1 MHIKMILN
9 TLFRKVKKMNG
20 SSTVFDNLEVRAKT
34 APSDPSLD
42 RISIRDYIKEVEIG
56 AFQVERDL
64 TQRVKFN
71 VVVEVAPCSS
81 SSSDDVDDI
90 LSYDMIIEAIDDQLN
105 FERLNLLETL
115 AERVSDQILSHNQAI
130 RVFTRIEKLD
140 RIPGS
145 LGVEIVRDRKNSIEE
160 KAIENSYSE
169 PLVVYISNEIIQ
181 SNELKRWLD
190 AIVKNDKPTILCVE
204 ALEFKDQVSIELNTL
219 HRIEL
224 LSIEQSAWRL
234 AGMDSRCVVV
244 DTRTELD
251 WSLKNN
257 ELSVW
262 APSKMI
268 LDSVNKP
275 SLNSGP
281 LDLAIWLAGELSVD
295 SIYCIGSGPD
305 HPNIEVISSPNV
317 FR

>member
-1 MHIKMILN
+1 
-9 TLFRKVKKMNG
+9 MNG
-20 SSTVFDNLEVRAKT
+20 SSTVFDNLEIRAKT

-71 VVVEVAPCSS
+71 VVVEVAPSSS

-160 KAIENSYSE
+160 KAIENLNSE

-181 SNELKRWLD
+181 SNELNKWLD
-190 AIVKNDKPTILCVE
+190 VIVKNDKPAILCVE
-204 ALEFKDQVSIELNTL
+204 ALESKDQLSLELNSL

-305 HPNIEVISSPNV
+305 HPNIEVIPSPNV

>member
-1 MHIKMILN
+1 MS
-9 TLFRKVKKMNG
+9 G

-34 APSDPSLD
+34 VPSNPPLD

-71 VVVEVAPCSS
+71 VVVEVAPSSS

-160 KAIENSYSE
+160 NAIENSNSE

-181 SNELKRWLD
+181 SNELNKWLD
-190 AIVKNDKPTILCVE
+190 VIVKNDKPAILCVE
-204 ALEFKDQVSIELNTL
+204 ALESKDQLSLELNSL

-305 HPNIEVISSPNV
+305 HPNIEVIPSPNV

>member
-1 MHIKMILN
+1 
-9 TLFRKVKKMNG
+9 MNG
-20 SSTVFDNLEVRAKT
+20 SSTVFDNLEIRAKT

-71 VVVEVAPCSS
+71 VVVEVAASSS

-169 PLVVYISNEIIQ
+169 PLVVYISNEIIK

-305 HPNIEVISSPNV
+305 HPNIEVILSPNV

>member
-1 MHIKMILN
+1 MS
-9 TLFRKVKKMNG
+9 G

-34 APSDPSLD
+34 VPSNPPLD

-71 VVVEVAPCSS
+71 VVVEVAPSSS

-115 AERVSDQILSHNQAI
+115 AERVSDQILSHNQAV

-160 KAIENSYSE
+160 NAIENSNSE
-169 PLVVYISNEIIQ
+169 PLVVYISNKIIQ
-181 SNELKRWLD
+181 SNELNKWLD
-190 AIVKNDKPTILCVE
+190 VIVKNDKPAILCVE
-204 ALEFKDQVSIELNTL
+204 ALESKDQLSLELNSL

-305 HPNIEVISSPNV
+305 HPNIEVIPSPNV

>member
-1 MHIKMILN
+1 
-9 TLFRKVKKMNG
+9 MNG
-20 SSTVFDNLEVRAKT
+20 SSTVFDNLEIRAKT

-71 VVVEVAPCSS
+71 VVVEVAPSSS

-160 KAIENSYSE
+160 NAIENSNSE
-169 PLVVYISNEIIQ
+169 PLVVYISNKIIQ
-181 SNELKRWLD
+181 SNELNKWLD
-190 AIVKNDKPTILCVE
+190 VIVKNDKPAILCVE
-204 ALEFKDQVSIELNTL
+204 ALESKDQLSLELNSL

-305 HPNIEVISSPNV
+305 HPNIEVIPSPNV

>member
-1 MHIKMILN
+1 
-9 TLFRKVKKMNG
+9 MNG
-20 SSTVFDNLEVRAKT
+20 SSTVFDNLEIRAKT

-71 VVVEVAPCSS
+71 VVVEVAPSSS

-268 LDSVNKP
+268 LDSLNKP

-305 HPNIEVISSPNV
+305 HPNIEVIPSPNV

>member
-1 MHIKMILN
+1 
-9 TLFRKVKKMNG
+9 MNG
-20 SSTVFDNLEVRAKT
+20 SSTVFDNLEIRAKT

-71 VVVEVAPCSS
+71 VVVEVAASSS

-115 AERVSDQILSHNQAI
+115 AERISDQILSHNQAI

-204 ALEFKDQVSIELNTL
+204 ALELKDQVSIELNIL

-281 LDLAIWLAGELSVD
+281 LNLAIWLAGELSVD

-305 HPNIEVISSPNV
+305 HPNIEVIPSPNV

>member
-1 MHIKMILN
+1 
-9 TLFRKVKKMNG
+9 MNG
-20 SSTVFDNLEVRAKT
+20 SSTVFDNLEIRAKT

-71 VVVEVAPCSS
+71 VVVEVAASSS

-115 AERVSDQILSHNQAI
+115 AERISDQILSHNQAI

-160 KAIENSYSE
+160 NAIENSNSE

-234 AGMDSRCVVV
+234 AGMDIRCVVV

-305 HPNIEVISSPNV
+305 HPNIEVIPSPNV

>member
-1 MHIKMILN
+1 
-9 TLFRKVKKMNG
+9 MNG
-20 SSTVFDNLEVRAKT
+20 SSTVFDNLEIRAKT
-34 APSDPSLD
+34 APYDPSLD

-71 VVVEVAPCSS
+71 VVVEVAPSSS

-115 AERVSDQILSHNQAI
+115 AERVSDQILSHNQAV

-160 KAIENSYSE
+160 NAIENSNSE

-181 SNELKRWLD
+181 SNELNKWLD
-190 AIVKNDKPTILCVE
+190 VILKYDKPAILCVE
-204 ALEFKDQVSIELNTL
+204 ALESKDQLSLELNSL

-305 HPNIEVISSPNV
+305 HPNIEVIPSPNV

>member
-1 MHIKMILN
+1 
-9 TLFRKVKKMNG
+9 
-20 SSTVFDNLEVRAKT
+20 
-34 APSDPSLD
+34 
-42 RISIRDYIKEVEIG
+42 
-56 AFQVERDL
+56 
-64 TQRVKFN
+64 
-71 VVVEVAPCSS
+71 
-81 SSSDDVDDI
+81 
-90 LSYDMIIEAIDDQLN
+90 MIIDAIDDQLN

-115 AERVSDQILSHNQAI
+115 AERVSDQILSHKHAV

-145 LGVEIVRDRKNSIEE
+145 LGVEIVRDRKNSIKE

-169 PLVVYISNEIIQ
+169 PLIVYISNEIIQ
-181 SNELKRWLD
+181 SNELNRWLD
-190 AIVKNDKPTILCVE
+190 VIVKNDKPSILCVE
-204 ALEFKDQVSIELNTL
+204 ALEFKEQIPLELNSL

-275 SLNSGP
+275 SLNANP

-295 SIYCIGSGPD
+295 RVYCIGSGPK
-305 HPNIEVISSPNV
+305 HPNIKVIPSPNV
-317 FR
+317 FS

>member
-1 MHIKMILN
+1 
-9 TLFRKVKKMNG
+9 MNG
-20 SSTVFDNLEVRAKT
+20 SSTVFDNLEIRAKT
-34 APSDPSLD
+34 APYDPSLD

-71 VVVEVAPCSS
+71 VVVEVAPSSS

-204 ALEFKDQVSIELNTL
+204 ALEFKDQVSLELNTL

-305 HPNIEVISSPNV
+305 HPNIEVIPSPNV

>member
-1 MHIKMILN
+1 
-9 TLFRKVKKMNG
+9 MNG
-20 SSTVFDNLEVRAKT
+20 SSTVFDNLEIRAKT

-71 VVVEVAPCSS
+71 VVVEVAASSS
-81 SSSDDVDDI
+81 SSSDNVDDI

-204 ALEFKDQVSIELNTL
+204 ALKFKDQVSIELNTL

-305 HPNIEVISSPNV
+305 HPNIEVIPSPNV

>member
-1 MHIKMILN
+1 
-9 TLFRKVKKMNG
+9 MNG
-20 SSTVFDNLEVRAKT
+20 SSTVFDNLEIRAKT

-71 VVVEVAPCSS
+71 VVVEVAPSSS

-160 KAIENSYSE
+160 KAIENSNSE

-305 HPNIEVISSPNV
+305 HPNIEVIPSPNV

>member
-1 MHIKMILN
+1 MS
-9 TLFRKVKKMNG
+9 G

-34 APSDPSLD
+34 VPSNPPLD

-71 VVVEVAPCSS
+71 VVVEVTPSSS
-81 SSSDDVDDI
+81 SSSDDVDEI

-115 AERVSDQILSHNQAI
+115 AERVSDQILSHNQAV

-160 KAIENSYSE
+160 NAIENSNSE

-181 SNELKRWLD
+181 SNELNKWLD
-190 AIVKNDKPTILCVE
+190 VIVKNDKPAILCVE
-204 ALEFKDQVSIELNTL
+204 ALESKDQLSLELNSL

-275 SLNSGP
+275 SLNSDP
-281 LDLAIWLAGELSVD
+281 LALAIWLAGELSVD

-305 HPNIEVISSPNV
+305 HPNIEVIPSPNV

>member
-1 MHIKMILN
+1 
-9 TLFRKVKKMNG
+9 
-20 SSTVFDNLEVRAKT
+20 
-34 APSDPSLD
+34 
-42 RISIRDYIKEVEIG
+42 
-56 AFQVERDL
+56 
-64 TQRVKFN
+64 
-71 VVVEVAPCSS
+71 
-81 SSSDDVDDI
+81 
-90 LSYDMIIEAIDDQLN
+90 MIIEAIDDQLN

-115 AERVSDQILSHNQAI
+115 AERVSDQILSHNQAV

-160 KAIENSYSE
+160 KAIENSNSE

-190 AIVKNDKPTILCVE
+190 VIVKNDKPTILCVE

-305 HPNIEVISSPNV
+305 HPNIEVIPSPNV

>member
-1 MHIKMILN
+1 MS
-9 TLFRKVKKMNG
+9 G

-34 APSDPSLD
+34 AQSNSSLD

-56 AFQVERDL
+56 AFQVERNL

-71 VVVEVAPCSS
+71 VVVEVAPGSS

-115 AERVSDQILSHNQAI
+115 AERVSDQILSHKQAV

-145 LGVEIVRDRKNSIEE
+145 LGVEIVRDRKNSIKE

-169 PLVVYISNEIIQ
+169 PLIVYISNEIIQ
-181 SNELKRWLD
+181 SNELNKWLD
-190 AIVKNDKPTILCVE
+190 IIVKNDKPSILCVE
-204 ALEFKDQVSIELNTL
+204 ALEFKDQVSLELNSL

-224 LSIEQSAWRL
+224 LSIEQGAWRL

-275 SLNSGP
+275 SLNADP

-295 SIYCIGSGPD
+295 SVYCIGSGPK
-305 HPNIEVISSPNV
+305 HPNIKVIPSPNV

>member
-1 MHIKMILN
+1 MS
-9 TLFRKVKKMNG
+9 G

-34 APSDPSLD
+34 APTNSSLD

-56 AFQVERDL
+56 AFQVERNL
-64 TQRVKFN
+64 IQRVKFN
-71 VVVEVAPCSS
+71 VVVEVAPGSS

-115 AERVSDQILSHNQAI
+115 AERVSDQILSHKQAV

-140 RIPGS
+140 RIPGN
-145 LGVEIVRDRKNSIEE
+145 LGVEIVRDRKNLINE

-169 PLVVYISNEIIQ
+169 PLIVYISNEIIQ
-181 SNELKRWLD
+181 SNELNRWLD
-190 AIVKNDKPTILCVE
+190 VIVKNDKPSILCVE
-204 ALEFKDQVSIELNTL
+204 ALEFKDQVSLELNSL

-275 SLNSGP
+275 SLKADP

-295 SIYCIGSGPD
+295 RVFCIGSGPK
-305 HPNIEVISSPNV
+305 HPNIKVMPSPNV
-317 FR
+317 FS

>member
-1 MHIKMILN
+1 
-9 TLFRKVKKMNG
+9 MNG
-20 SSTVFDNLEVRAKT
+20 SSTVFDNLEIRAKT
-34 APSDPSLD
+34 APYDPSLD

-71 VVVEVAPCSS
+71 VVVEVAPSSS

-115 AERVSDQILSHNQAI
+115 AERVSDQILSHNQAL

-305 HPNIEVISSPNV
+305 HPNIEVIPSPNV

>member
-1 MHIKMILN
+1 
-9 TLFRKVKKMNG
+9 MNG
-20 SSTVFDNLEVRAKT
+20 SSTVFDNLEIRAKT

-71 VVVEVAPCSS
+71 VVVEVAPSSS

-115 AERVSDQILSHNQAI
+115 AERVSDQILSHNQAL

-160 KAIENSYSE
+160 NAIENSNSE
-169 PLVVYISNEIIQ
+169 PLVVYISNKIIQ
-181 SNELKRWLD
+181 SNELNKWLD
-190 AIVKNDKPTILCVE
+190 VIVKNDKPAILCVE
-204 ALEFKDQVSIELNTL
+204 ALESKDQLSLELNSL

-305 HPNIEVISSPNV
+305 HPNIEVIPSPNV

>member
-1 MHIKMILN
+1 
-9 TLFRKVKKMNG
+9 MNG
-20 SSTVFDNLEVRAKT
+20 SSTVFDNLEIRAKT

-71 VVVEVAPCSS
+71 VVVEVAPSSS

-145 LGVEIVRDRKNSIEE
+145 LGVEIIRDRKNSIEE
-160 KAIENSYSE
+160 KAIENLYSE

-204 ALEFKDQVSIELNTL
+204 ALEFKDQVSLELNTL

-275 SLNSGP
+275 SLNSDP
-281 LDLAIWLAGELSVD
+281 LDLAIWLAGELSVE
-295 SIYCIGSGPD
+295 SVYCIGSGPD
-305 HPNIEVISSPNV
+305 HPNIEVIPSPNV
-317 FR
+317 IR

>member
-1 MHIKMILN
+1 MS
-9 TLFRKVKKMNG
+9 G

-34 APSDPSLD
+34 APTNSSLD

-71 VVVEVAPCSS
+71 VVVEVTPGSS
-81 SSSDDVDDI
+81 SSSDDVDEI

-115 AERVSDQILSHNQAI
+115 AERVSDQILSHNQAV

-160 KAIENSYSE
+160 NAIENSNSE
-169 PLVVYISNEIIQ
+169 PLVVYISNKIIQ
-181 SNELKRWLD
+181 SNELNKWLD
-190 AIVKNDKPTILCVE
+190 VIVKNDKPAILCVE
-204 ALEFKDQVSIELNTL
+204 ALESKDQLSLELNSL

-275 SLNSGP
+275 SLNSDP
-281 LDLAIWLAGELSVD
+281 LDLAIWLAGELSVE
-295 SIYCIGSGPD
+295 SVYCIGSGPD
-305 HPNIEVISSPNV
+305 HPNIEVIPSPNV
-317 FR
+317 IR

>member
-1 MHIKMILN
+1 
-9 TLFRKVKKMNG
+9 MNG
-20 SSTVFDNLEVRAKT
+20 SSTVFDNLEIRAKT

-71 VVVEVAPCSS
+71 VVVEVAASSS

-190 AIVKNDKPTILCVE
+190 VIVKNDKPTILCVE
-204 ALEFKDQVSIELNTL
+204 ALELKDQVSIELNIL

-305 HPNIEVISSPNV
+305 HPNIEVIPSPNV

>member
-1 MHIKMILN
+1 MS
-9 TLFRKVKKMNG
+9 G

-34 APSDPSLD
+34 VPSNPPLD

-71 VVVEVAPCSS
+71 VVVEVTPGSS
-81 SSSDDVDDI
+81 SSSDDVDEI

-115 AERVSDQILSHNQAI
+115 AERVSDQILSHNQAV
-130 RVFTRIEKLD
+130 RVYTRIEKLD

-160 KAIENSYSE
+160 NAIENSNSE
-169 PLVVYISNEIIQ
+169 PLVVYISNKIIQ
-181 SNELKRWLD
+181 SNELNKWLD
-190 AIVKNDKPTILCVE
+190 VIVKNDKPAILCVE
-204 ALEFKDQVSIELNTL
+204 ALESKDQLSLELNSL

-305 HPNIEVISSPNV
+305 HPNIEVIPSPNV

>member
-1 MHIKMILN
+1 
-9 TLFRKVKKMNG
+9 MNG
-20 SSTVFDNLEVRAKT
+20 SSTVFDNLEIRAKT

-71 VVVEVAPCSS
+71 VVVEVAASS
-81 SSSDDVDDI
+81 SSSTDDVDDI

-305 HPNIEVISSPNV
+305 HPNIEVIPSPNV

>member
-1 MHIKMILN
+1 
-9 TLFRKVKKMNG
+9 MNG
-20 SSTVFDNLEVRAKT
+20 SSTVFDNLEIRAKT

-71 VVVEVAPCSS
+71 VVVEVAPSSS

-204 ALEFKDQVSIELNTL
+204 ALEFKDHVSIELNIL

-305 HPNIEVISSPNV
+305 HPNIEVIPSPNV

>member
-1 MHIKMILN
+1 
-9 TLFRKVKKMNG
+9 MNG
-20 SSTVFDNLEVRAKT
+20 SSTVFDNLEIRAKT

-71 VVVEVAPCSS
+71 VVVEVAPSSS

-169 PLVVYISNEIIQ
+169 PTVVYISNEIIQ

-305 HPNIEVISSPNV
+305 HPNIEVIPSPNV

>member
-1 MHIKMILN
+1 
-9 TLFRKVKKMNG
+9 
-20 SSTVFDNLEVRAKT
+20 
-34 APSDPSLD
+34 
-42 RISIRDYIKEVEIG
+42 
-56 AFQVERDL
+56 
-64 TQRVKFN
+64 
-71 VVVEVAPCSS
+71 
-81 SSSDDVDDI
+81 
-90 LSYDMIIEAIDDQLN
+90 
-105 FERLNLLETL
+105 
-115 AERVSDQILSHNQAI
+115 
-130 RVFTRIEKLD
+130 
-140 RIPGS
+140 
-145 LGVEIVRDRKNSIEE
+145 LGVEIVRDRKNSIKE

-169 PLVVYISNEIIQ
+169 PLIVYISNEIIQ
-181 SNELKRWLD
+181 SNELNRWLD
-190 AIVKNDKPTILCVE
+190 VIVKNDKPSILCVE
-204 ALEFKDQVSIELNTL
+204 ALEFEDQVPLELNSL

-275 SLNSGP
+275 SLNANP

-295 SIYCIGSGPD
+295 RVYCIGSGPK
-305 HPNIEVISSPNV
+305 HPNIKVIPSPNV
-317 FR
+317 FS

>member
-1 MHIKMILN
+1 MS
-9 TLFRKVKKMNG
+9 G

-34 APSDPSLD
+34 APTNSSLD

-56 AFQVERDL
+56 AFQVERNL
-64 TQRVKFN
+64 IQRVKFN
-71 VVVEVAPCSS
+71 VVVEVAPGSS

-115 AERVSDQILSHNQAI
+115 AERVSDQILSHKQAV

-145 LGVEIVRDRKNSIEE
+145 LGVEIVRDRKNSIKE

-169 PLVVYISNEIIQ
+169 PLIVYISNEIIQ
-181 SNELKRWLD
+181 SNELNKWLD
-190 AIVKNDKPTILCVE
+190 IIVKNDKPSILCVE
-204 ALEFKDQVSIELNTL
+204 ALEFKDQVSLELNSL

-224 LSIEQSAWRL
+224 LSIEQGAWRL

-275 SLNSGP
+275 SLNADP

-295 SIYCIGSGPD
+295 RVYCIGSGPK
-305 HPNIEVISSPNV
+305 HPNIKVIPSPNV